1 MGSSTPT
8 TRPPTRSHILNRKES
23 ILRFYSCQVSL
34 ESPCRGI
41 RAYPDSRP
49 RGGKSRLAVKGITT
63 RSAVMAEALGVAASA
78 IAVVGAAIKITE
90 TILDSISQFRS
101 APAEIDFLHHEVADT
116 QLILTNIN
124 ENMAGIRHFQHRLGL
139 SDSEEALGNPET
151 IHKAGFLLKRLEM
164 GLLEIDTVLKTITR
178 SRSSPK
184 VIINQA
190 TWILHR
196 SKIKSLRQELR
207 ELKDNVAL
215 HFSASACTQA
225 GRSIVL
231 LTKVLSENEQNV
243 RRQSQRNDQL
253 DERLQNLAQRLA
265 TLSSVPERQA
275 QLITLIEN
283 LSLSAV
289 TLEQRSSQTT
299 TTTTTTTAGDQLA
312 QVSNEATA
320 TGSATGSAISDS
332 SKVITASSATVSTES
347 VSKLKLEFSRFQ
359 KRGCV
364 LGCECHCHQRRRYR
378 SPSFAQR
385 VLGEA
390 FIGFSS
396 LPLLSR
402 PCDEGCMQRS
412 GFSLSLTYYLPTAFL
427 SKMVSL
433 VFMTTTQGDPAMCL
447 KVRPLNTDFSIYRA
461 VEKDDIRA
469 VQSMLDQRLAHPSA
483 TFKGGWTP
491 LHYAINYGHTAIIK
505 SLLAVGADP
514 LIEDGRNQ
522 LSPLE
527 WAWTRILGG
536 SYDDATRVEMEQLFS
551 DRDCV
556 EEMRFPQLHRII
568 LGLDGSSLEAYLLR
582 FPGSVNSVDASGRT
596 ALSWAAQRGMTCA
609 LNTLLRCGAD
619 PNINTPNGHSP
630 LMYASEARN
639 PDGLRPLLDAG
650 ADVAQSDIEGQ
661 TALHYAACHRRD
673 LAYYRPLIE
682 HGSDPNWPTI
692 PRLTPLTTVIIEG
705 HNEAMKYLV
714 DNGADVNLKS
724 HEKRSPGFYAVEYNN
739 HGALEFLHEQGVD
752 FKGYS
757 TAYPSIVHVAA
768 HHADVRTLR
777 ILTAYRLTLEDVDC
791 VDPEGLA
798 VPQIVEQRIRSR
810 SSVEADF
817 AQAFSMFLQSVIV
830 EGLESSNSESDGEVF
845 YDAVEEI

>member
-1 MGSSTPT
+1 
-8 TRPPTRSHILNRKES
+8 
-23 ILRFYSCQVSL
+23 
-34 ESPCRGI
+34 
-41 RAYPDSRP
+41 
-49 RGGKSRLAVKGITT
+49 
-63 RSAVMAEALGVAASA
+63 MAEALGVAASA

-178 SRSSPK
+178 SS
-184 VIINQA
+184 
-190 TWILHR
+190 
-196 SKIKSLRQELR
+196 
-207 ELKDNVAL
+207 
-215 HFSASACTQA
+215 TQA

-359 KRGCV
+359 KRG
-364 LGCECHCHQRRRYR
+364 
-378 SPSFAQR
+378 
-385 VLGEA
+385 
-390 FIGFSS
+390 
-396 LPLLSR
+396 
-402 PCDEGCMQRS
+402 
-412 GFSLSLTYYLPTAFL
+412 
-427 SKMVSL
+427 
-433 VFMTTTQGDPAMCL
+433 
-447 KVRPLNTDFSIYRA
+447 A